1 MKPQS
6 SSSSIT
12 KNNYKNCVVF
22 LSLLLHIDNYS
33 ICTAWMW
40 PMKYYMYVFRW
51 EEALWNGG
59 SGGGSGPVSLL
70 HRSDLPQCRE
80 KCLCKMFVF
89 VIRLW
94 FAQIDYLNRNK
105 DSFFFIYDNI
115 SPILIHRTYIIIPSL
130 QIKLEKNLF
139 YRYKNVLGWMGSL
152 PNA

>member
-1 MKPQS
+1 MFASWSNKECCYGKLSMIKYSYYLALYRSKSLKVLLVIRIKKKTFPIQNIEITNTCKKFQRVKLQS

-12 KNNYKNCVVF
+12 KNNKNCVVF

-70 HRSDLPQCRE
+70 HRPDLPQCRE
-80 KCLCKMFVF
+80 KCLCKM
-89 VIRLW
+89 L
-94 FAQIDYLNRNK
+94 YL
-105 DSFFFIYDNI
+105 
-115 SPILIHRTYIIIPSL
+115 
-130 QIKLEKNLF
+130 
-139 YRYKNVLGWMGSL
+139 
-152 PNA
+152 